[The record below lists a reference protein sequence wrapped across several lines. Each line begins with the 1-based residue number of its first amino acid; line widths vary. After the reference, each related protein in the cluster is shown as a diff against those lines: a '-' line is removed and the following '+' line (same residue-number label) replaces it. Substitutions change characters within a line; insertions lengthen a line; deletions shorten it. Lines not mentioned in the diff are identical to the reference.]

1 MRTQARK
8 KSRELPGK
16 DREEQAALL
25 VAALGL
31 DGVVL
36 RRKGF
41 VGARGS
47 RNWPVVG
54 FTLTEATEDA
64 GASNLDEDEVEAS
77 SSDADDARRRLELTV
92 AAEQGSADAQTELA
106 LMHTHGQGGPEDAAE
121 AERLF
126 QLAAAQGNAKA
137 QFIVGEAL
145 CSRIADGKGDPE
157 DAAEAKRL
165 LQLAAEQGYIGAQFS
180 LGLRH
185 GLGTCGMAK
194 DSQLARRC
202 IEPLAAQ
209 GHTEAQV
216 VFACLRLVDK
226 EFKEARCL
234 LDLAVVSQVTSN
246 YYVKAQFLLACMKGT
261 GLGGPED
268 TAEAL
273 RLLSDCV
280 GRLEFRFDI
289 KHPEADVE
297 PPDADVEPSSEA
309 EVDSLEQIVP
319 SPTLDAVAWQC
330 LGCNAINSGN
340 KEVCTNRLGGK
351 PCNSRRATGLAL
363 GSLKRSRGGRQRLHV
378 SGGAGTSCE
387 DAGGASSSSTG
398 ANPKAARGGGSKTPG
413 RGMARVGS
421 SAAAAPALAEAG
433 LLEPVNKV
441 TKALLAK
448 NEALR
453 ELDRMVGIASV
464 KTAISALCDVVIFNE
479 MNCQVGKEPP
489 AATHHMLFLGNPGT
503 GKTTVARIV
512 SKMLYQIGIV
522 REDTIKEYDNAR
534 TALVDGNVN
543 CTAGKAAK
551 VIKQAVGGVLFLD
564 EARHPSRIARRTLTR
579 TRTHRPHAHRL
590 TRSCPGPAA
599 TTTRNRPLMRSSWNQ
614 RSTVTTR
621 S

>member
-1 MRTQARK
+1 MRTQARA

-16 DREEQAALL
+16 DREKQAALL
-25 VAALGL
+25 VAALEL

-36 RRKGF
+36 RPKGLLG
-41 VGARGS
+41 VRGS
-47 RNWPVVG
+47 KNWPVVG
-54 FTLTEATEDA
+54 FTLPEAAEDA
-64 GASNLDEDEVEAS
+64 GAS

-185 GLGTCGMAK
+185 GLGNCGMAK
-194 DSQLARRC
+194 DSQLARRW

-297 PPDADVEPSSEA
+297 PPDADVEPSGADVEPSSEA
-309 EVDSLEQIVP
+309 EVDSREKLEW
-319 SPTLDAVAWQC
+319 SF
-330 LGCNAINSGN
+330 GC
-340 KEVCTNRLGGK
+340 C
-351 PCNSRRATGLAL
+351 
-363 GSLKRSRGGRQRLHV
+363 
-378 SGGAGTSCE
+378 
-387 DAGGASSSSTG
+387 
-398 ANPKAARGGGSKTPG
+398 
-413 RGMARVGS
+413 
-421 SAAAAPALAEAG
+421 
-433 LLEPVNKV
+433 
-441 TKALLAK
+441 
-448 NEALR
+448 
-453 ELDRMVGIASV
+453 
-464 KTAISALCDVVIFNE
+464 
-479 MNCQVGKEPP
+479 
-489 AATHHMLFLGNPGT
+489 
-503 GKTTVARIV
+503 
-512 SKMLYQIGIV
+512 
-522 REDTIKEYDNAR
+522 
-534 TALVDGNVN
+534 
-543 CTAGKAAK
+543 
-551 VIKQAVGGVLFLD
+551 
-564 EARHPSRIARRTLTR
+564 
-579 TRTHRPHAHRL
+579 
-590 TRSCPGPAA
+590 
-599 TTTRNRPLMRSSWNQ
+599 
-614 RSTVTTR
+614 
-621 S
+621 